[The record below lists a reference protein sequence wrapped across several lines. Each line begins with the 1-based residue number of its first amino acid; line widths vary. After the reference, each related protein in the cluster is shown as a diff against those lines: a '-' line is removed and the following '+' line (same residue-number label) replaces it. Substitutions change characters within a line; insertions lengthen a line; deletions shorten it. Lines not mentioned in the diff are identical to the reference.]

1 VPSLFIDGTNLL
13 GSRPDGWWRR
23 RAAATAEL
31 LERLAAARPTGE
43 EWLVVFDGRP
53 GPDHLDVPGIEVVF
67 APGGPDAADREILRR
82 LSARDGCG
90 RGATVVTSDQALAE
104 GVRRLGA
111 EVVGAGRFRAWL
123 ERSADPDN
131 PTVGRTSD
139 TAGPPVAAGGHDEA
153 SAPDEAGAGD
163 EETVADWQRAV
174 AETRGFLP
182 PNEGWALHEA
192 VRRAARRTSGAIVEI
207 GAYCG
212 LSTLYLAA
220 AARAAGRLLFSVDH
234 HRGSEELQAGWPD
247 HDPSVVDPE
256 SGRID
261 TLPHWRRNVARAGLE
276 DTAVA
281 IVGDATRVA
290 AYWRSPI
297 ALLFIDGGHGQEP
310 AWADYRAWSPW
321 ISPGGTLAIHDVFP
335 DPADGGRP
343 PYEIH
348 EAALASGLFVTEAA
362 VGSLRLLERLHATDP
377 RQRPPR
383 GPHPR
388 RTVGEVEDP
397 ARDER
402 GT

>member
-1 VPSLFIDGTNLL
+1 MPSLVIDGTNLL

-31 LERLAAARPTGE
+31 LATLAVAARSSGE

-53 GPDHLDVPGIEVVF
+53 DPDHRDVPGLEVVF

-82 LSARDGCG
+82 LRAREGDG
-90 RGATVVTSDQALAE
+90 RDVTVVTSDRALAD
-104 GVRRLGA
+104 GARRLGA
-111 EVVGAGRFRAWL
+111 KVVGAGTFRAWL
-123 ERSADPDN
+123 EESGGREPGLLVAQPAPRDPEG
-131 PTVGRTSD
+131 PT
-139 TAGPPVAAGGHDEA
+139 AAGRELEGRELG
-153 SAPDEAGAGD
+153 EAGGP
-163 EETVADWQRAV
+163 ADCGEAELAWQRAI

-182 PNEGWALHEA
+182 TEEGVALHAA
-192 VRRAARRTSGAIVEI
+192 VGRAARRASGAIVEI

-220 AARAAGRLLFSVDH
+220 AARTAGRLVFSIDH

-276 DTAVA
+276 DVAVA
-281 IVGDATRVA
+281 IVGDATQVA

-297 ALLFIDGGHGQEP
+297 AFLFIDGGHGEEP

-321 ISPGGTLAIHDVFP
+321 ISPGGILAIHDVFP

-343 PYEIH
+343 PYEIY
-348 EAALASGLFVTEAA
+348 EAALASGLFVTERE
-362 VGSLRLLERLHATDP
+362 VGSLRLLERLRATDP
-377 RQRPPR
+377 RERPPR
-383 GPHPR
+383 RSGPTPP
-388 RTVGEVEDP
+388 V
-397 ARDER
+397 
-402 GT
+402 